1 VGDLSLVI
9 DRGAD
14 SRIDRFL
21 EDFIHFVDYRPTA
34 NRGGKKQEDED
45 LPVNREEYLN
55 IGLDERS
62 ATAVQAISRSDRVD
76 YVVGFYSDVHTS
88 LLTYASS

>member
-1 VGDLSLVI
+1 MVI

-21 EDFIHFVDYRPTA
+21 EDFIHFVDYRPTATA

-88 LLTYASS
+88 LLTYARS